1 MIIPKEIR
9 EKIKQRL
16 KLDQEIESYLK
27 QNTHAEGIDI
37 RLIKVTNVP
46 LGSANGEGV
55 YCNKQHTLGSDFGH
69 YYFPMDDDHYLCVFF
84 DTDDWYRRRA
94 G

>member
-9 EKIKQRL
+9 EKIEQRL

-46 LGSANGEGV
+46 AGLCIDDGV
-55 YCNKQHTLGSDFGH
+55 YCTSEKTDDTYGH
-69 YYFPMDDDHYLCVFF
+69 YYFPMDDGNYLCVFF
-84 DTDDWYRRRA
+84 DTDD
-94 G
+94 